1 MAKSII
7 EIEVYNGDKAVA
19 SINEIKIS
27 LESVSKTARDAR
39 KELKKAIDNTTD
51 ALIGSAKTLN
61 RERDGWIE
69 VQQSLSTTNAEYR
82 RYQAEID
89 KIDKKIAKLTDTR
102 KKEEIAIKGSAN
114 ALKQQI
120 AALKQEQENRA
131 RTSGGYQRAQKQI
144 DKLEQQYRELTGAQK
159 GTVAYYD
166 QEIARLRQL
175 QKTQAKTRAEIQKY
189 EKQIASLQL
198 KQNLLTGETKNL
210 SKAKQS
216 YSSSAGAAGASATEF
231 GRIIADLPYGIQ
243 GVANNIEQFSQQ
255 FVDLTRKSGGFKE
268 GLRSL
273 LDTLKGPA
281 GLVVG
286 VQLLSAGVQMMIK
299 AFRESTKEAEQFNE
313 ELLTQGSIF
322 QSLIKTYNDANASL
336 EDRSKVVSALS
347 STDSQYAKA
356 LAEAGNNERKR
367 NEITEKYMQL
377 TSRMNSLN
385 KQRNIL
391 TDGYKEL
398 LDNEILT
405 EEEINALRQDIY
417 NGDLKSAAG
426 RKKIL
431 DDRIGD
437 NNRLKGVLKEVLDIT
452 AQMAET
458 QSELDDVLDTSAS
471 KVQEYRE
478 QLDKLYEDKRLE
490 GFAEG
495 SARINEEL
503 RVLREEAGGV
513 FSTLGPDSEEY
524 LAIQVKIEEKLKEL
538 RAAQKSEAEER
549 KEEVEEE
556 KERERERLKN
566 LAELNQEYRDKLMEQ
581 DDESGIVR
589 LNIAQRDAVAQAKAL
604 GASQEEIARI
614 EEYYEG
620 ERSKLRIKIAEEE
633 AKEKEKIEDDA
644 QKKKDKALKENEKK
658 LDEYFKKEIDLMKER
673 TNAISDILSGVG
685 QLFEELNNIS
695 QARFERQINSLN
707 EERDIIR
714 TNDELTKE
722 EKEKQLTDLQ
732 IKENNIQRK
741 RIKSERDMFTLKQA
755 ITLAEM
761 IMKQRAMVQEQIML
775 TQLAATKA
783 SLDANDIA
791 VTGVKEIGKA
801 KMSLG
806 TFMSTL
812 GPFGKAAFALS
823 IGGVIASIVS
833 ARRKARAEIA
843 GLSDAPIS
851 LGGSGS
857 SAANVPTA
865 PDFNVVG
872 ASAQSQ
878 LLETLG
884 RSQDKPIR
892 AYVVSSEVSTA
903 QEMDRKVV
911 EAASI

>member
-7 EIEVYNGDKAVA
+7 EIEVD
-19 SINEIKIS
+19 S
-27 LESVSKTARDAR
+27 
-39 KELKKAIDNTTD
+39 KKAEVTINGIKGKLEEMGAESAKVTK
-51 ALIGSAKTLN
+51 ALINLMNSTKDAAMGSVKAMN
-61 RERDGWIE
+61 REKQAISEIRD
-69 VQQSLSTTNAEYR
+69 SLSTTNAEYR
-82 RYQAEID
+82 KYQKQIDAID
-89 KIDKKIAKLTDTR
+89 KEIAKLTDTR

-120 AALKQEQENRA
+120 AALKQEQENRT
-131 RTSGGYQRAQKQI
+131 RTSGGYQRAQKEI
-144 DKLEQQYRELTGAQK
+144 DKLEQQYRQLTGAQQ

-216 YSSSAGAAGASATEF
+216 YSSSAGAAGATATEF
-231 GRIIADLPYGIQ
+231 GRIIADMPYGIQ
-243 GVANNIEQFSQQ
+243 GVANNIEQFAQQ
-255 FVDLTRKSGGFKE
+255 FGDLTRKSGGAKE
-268 GLRSL
+268 ALIVLKNTL
-273 LDTLKGPA
+273 LGPA
-281 GLVVG
+281 GVVVG
-286 VQLLSAGVQMMIK
+286 VQLISAGVQFL
-299 AFRESTKEAEQFNE
+299 ARWFSESQKEAEAFNE
-313 ELLTQGSIF
+313 ELLTQGNIF
-322 QSLIKTYNDANASL
+322 
-336 EDRSKVVSALS
+336 R
-347 STDSQYAKA
+347 
-356 LAEAGNNERKR
+356 
-367 NEITEKYMQL
+367 
-377 TSRMNSLN
+377 SLN
-385 KQRNIL
+385 TLYEEANENLQERSDIL
-391 TDGYKEL
+391 SAVSTADQKL
-398 LDNEILT
+398 SD
-405 EEEINALRQDIY
+405 ALRQAGNDEEKRNQIMDKY
-417 NGDLKSAAG
+417 MDLRTKVNNLENKRNKLAEDNETILKRELKSEEDIAKMRQLVLDVTKSTGGEQAAAQAT
-426 RKKIL
+426 L
-431 DDRIGD
+431 DAFIGKNDELREVLRQLVD
-437 NNRLKGVLKEVLDIT
+437 NTIELADAQEELDNLFDSNESIEEIKQKFAELKEE
-452 AQMAET
+452 M
-458 QSELDDVLDTSAS
+458 
-471 KVQEYRE
+471 
-478 QLDKLYEDKRLE
+478 RLE
-490 GFAEG
+490 GFTEG
-495 SARINEEL
+495 SERISEEL
-503 RVLREEAGGV
+503 RTLRAEAGDAFTKFGAE
-513 FSTLGPDSEEY
+513 SEQF
-524 LAIQVKIEEKLKEL
+524 LAIQVKVREKEIELTKA
-538 RAAQKSEAEER
+538 RKSEA
-549 KEEVEEE
+549 KEADE
-556 KERERERLKN
+556 KEADRLEN
-566 LAELNQEYRDKLMEQ
+566 LTDLNQEYRDKLMEQ

-589 LNIAQRDAVAQAKAL
+589 LNIAQRDAVAQAKVL
-604 GASQEEIARI
+604 KASQEEIAKI

-620 ERSKLRIKIAEEE
+620 ERSRLRIKIAEDE
-633 AKEKEKIEDDA
+633 AKEKKKVDDEA

-722 EKEKQLTDLQ
+722 EKEKQLTALQ

-775 TQLAATKA
+775 AQLAASKA
-783 SLDANDIA
+783 SLAANDIA
-791 VTGVKEIGKA
+791 VTGAKEAGKA
-801 KMSLG
+801 QMSIG

-812 GPFGKAAFALS
+812 GPFGVAAFALS

-857 SAANVPTA
+857 TSATKPTA

>member
-7 EIEVYNGDKAVA
+7 EIEVD
-19 SINEIKIS
+19 S
-27 LESVSKTARDAR
+27 
-39 KELKKAIDNTTD
+39 KKAEVTINGIKGKLEEMGAESAKVTK
-51 ALIGSAKTLN
+51 ALINLMNSTKDAAMGSVKAMN
-61 RERDGWIE
+61 REKQAISEIRD
-69 VQQSLSTTNAEYR
+69 SLSTTNAEYR
-82 RYQAEID
+82 KYQKQIDAID
-89 KIDKKIAKLTDTR
+89 KEIAKLTDTR

-120 AALKQEQENRA
+120 AALKQEQENRT
-131 RTSGGYQRAQKQI
+131 RTSGGYQRAQKEI

-216 YSSSAGAAGASATEF
+216 YSSSAGAAGATATEF
-231 GRIIADLPYGIQ
+231 GRIIADMPYGIQ
-243 GVANNIEQFSQQ
+243 GVANNIEQFAQQ
-255 FVDLTRKSGGFKE
+255 FGDLTRKSGGAKE
-268 GLRSL
+268 ALIVLKNTL
-273 LDTLKGPA
+273 LGPA
-281 GLVVG
+281 GVVVG
-286 VQLLSAGVQMMIK
+286 VQLISAGVQFL
-299 AFRESTKEAEQFNE
+299 ARWFSESQKEAEAFNE
-313 ELLTQGSIF
+313 ELLTQGNIF
-322 QSLIKTYNDANASL
+322 RSLNTLYEESNEKLEERSNILSAVSTVDKKLADAL
-336 EDRSKVVSALS
+336 K
-347 STDSQYAKA
+347 
-356 LAEAGNNERKR
+356 EAGDDEEKR
-367 NEITEKYMQL
+367 NEIMDKYMNLRTKVNQAENRRNELAQKNEDILKRELKSEEDIAEMRQL
-377 TSRMNSLN
+377 V
-385 KQRNIL
+385 
-391 TDGYKEL
+391 
-398 LDNEILT
+398 LDVTKSTGQERT
-405 EEEINALRQDIY
+405 VALRTLEIFVEKNDE
-417 NGDLKSAAG
+417 LK
-426 RKKIL
+426 
-431 DDRIGD
+431 
-437 NNRLKGVLKEVLDIT
+437 
-452 AQMAET
+452 
-458 QSELDDVLDTSAS
+458 DVLRQLVDNTIELADAQAELEAMFEKSEIEGIKEKFA
-471 KVQEYRE
+471 ELNE
-478 QLDKLYEDKRLE
+478 QIRLE
-490 GFAEG
+490 NFEEG
-495 SARINEEL
+495 SARIGEEL
-503 RVLREEAGGV
+503 RVLK
-513 FSTLGPDSEEY
+513 STATEVATTYGTASAEFEQLMLDIATKE
-524 LAIQVKIEEKLKEL
+524 KEL
-538 RAAQKSEAEER
+538 RDAKAKEKEKEDEKEAE
-549 KEEVEEE
+549 
-556 KERERERLKN
+556 RLES
-566 LAELNQEYRDKLMEQ
+566 LADLNQEYRDKLMEQ

-604 GASQEEIARI
+604 GASQEEIAKI

-620 ERSKLRIKIAEEE
+620 ERSKLRIKIAEDE
-633 AKEKEKIEDDA
+633 AKEKEKIEEDA

-673 TNAISDILSGVG
+673 TNAISEILSGVG

-722 EKEKQLTDLQ
+722 EKEKQLTALQ

-761 IMKQRAMVQEQIML
+761 VMKQRAMVQEQIML
-775 TQLAATKA
+775 AQLATSKA
-783 SLDANDIA
+783 SLAANDIA
-791 VTGVKEIGKA
+791 VTGAKEAGKA
-801 KMSLG
+801 QMSIG

-812 GPFGKAAFALS
+812 GPFGVAAFALS

-857 SAANVPTA
+857 TSATKPTA

-872 ASAQSQ
+872 ATAQSQ
-878 LLETLG
+878 LLETLS